1 MGGQHGEHPTVLNVK
16 EVLATILL
24 HLDETQREGYDC
36 PRSPSIT
43 GQSKRPKQ
51 GEPGQGLFCLSS
63 LYWGFRDQL
72 GLHWPPMKV
81 TPNPSTSH

>member
-24 HLDETQREGYDC
+24 HLDETQREAYDC

-43 GQSKRPKQ
+43 GQSNRPKQ
-51 GEPGQGLFCLSS
+51 GNPGQVLALASSVFLHCIGGLETS
-63 LYWGFRDQL
+63 LVSIGHL
-72 GLHWPPMKV
+72 
-81 TPNPSTSH
+81 